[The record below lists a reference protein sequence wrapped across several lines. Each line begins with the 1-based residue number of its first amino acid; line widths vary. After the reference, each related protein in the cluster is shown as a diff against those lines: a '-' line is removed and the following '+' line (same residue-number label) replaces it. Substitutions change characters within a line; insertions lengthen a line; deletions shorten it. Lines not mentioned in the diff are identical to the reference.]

1 MELSNITIGIIGI
14 VILLLFMLLK
24 MPIGFAFL
32 TAGSIGITLIRG
44 FGPATN
50 AIGAAPFWQTASY
63 VLAAAALFILM
74 GQFVSNA
81 GLAEDIYDTGYKWF
95 GSISGGLAMATMV
108 ACTGF
113 AACTGSSMASALTI
127 ASLGGPQ
134 MKRYRYEDG
143 FATAVIAA
151 GGTLGI
157 LIPPSLIMIIYGYFS
172 EVSIGKLFAAGIV
185 PGLMI
190 ATFLMAGIYILCRRN
205 PILGP
210 SGPRFSWKEKLVSL
224 KGVVGVLVLFL
235 LIMGGLYL
243 GVFTPTEAGAAG
255 AFGAFLIALLRRRV
269 SIKVFLASLRDS
281 VVNTCMALTI
291 LIGAMV
297 FGSFLSQSGIPM
309 ALSNWV
315 GNLPLPPIGI
325 MMVILLMYVPLGC
338 FIDSLPMVLLTLPIV
353 FPIILKIGIDPIWFG
368 VLLVLMCEISL
379 ITPPVGINVFVISG
393 ASGVPVKAI
402 FRSSVFFVLVFFIG
416 LAVLIAFPQIT
427 LFIPDLMKF

>member
-1 MELSNITIGIIGI
+1 MELSNISIGIIGI
-14 VILLLFMLLK
+14 VILLVFMALK
-24 MPIGFAFL
+24 MPIGFSFL
-32 TAGSIGITLIRG
+32 TAGSIGIALIRG
-44 FGPATN
+44 LGPATN
-50 AIGAAPFWQTASY
+50 ALGAAPFWQTSSY
-63 VLAAAALFILM
+63 VLSAAALFILM

-95 GSISGGLAMATMV
+95 GSVSGGLAMATMV

-127 ASLGGPQ
+127 TSLGGPQ
-134 MKRYRYEDG
+134 MKRYKYEDG
-143 FATAVIAA
+143 FATAVIAS

-172 EVSIGKLFAAGIV
+172 EVSIGKLFAAGIL

-190 ATFLMAGIYILCRRN
+190 AAFLMAGIYILCRMK
-205 PILGP
+205 PTLGP
-210 SGPRFSWKEKLVSL
+210 GGPRFTWKEKLVSL
-224 KGVVGVLVLFL
+224 KGVVGVLILFL

-255 AFGAFLIALLRRRV
+255 AFGAFLIALIRRRMNV
-269 SIKVFLASLRDS
+269 KVFLASLKDS

-325 MMVILLMYVPLGC
+325 MLVILFMYVPLGC
-338 FIDSLPMVLLTLPIV
+338 FIESLPMVLLTLPIV
-353 FPIILKIGIDPIWFG
+353 FPIIQKIGVDPIWFG

-393 ASGVPVKAI
+393 ASGVPVKTI
-402 FRSSVFFVLVFFIG
+402 FRSSVYFLFVFFIG

-427 LFIPDLMKF
+427 LFIPNLMKF